1 MSFSDKIR
9 LLRSQ
14 NQLSQ
19 EDLAVKM
26 EVSRQTIS
34 KWESG
39 VTYPEIDKLI
49 AISELFDVSTDYLL
63 KEPEPSWKDD
73 QINRLVLKFLGAA
86 QDMDG
91 ISRELVDIMR
101 DGIID
106 NDEMIK
112 MKSIIQTLNKIS
124 NIIEEIKT
132 KFNID

>member
-14 NQLSQ
+14 NLLSQ

-49 AISELFDVSTDYLL
+49 ALSELFDVSTDYLL
-63 KEPEPSWKDD
+63 KEPETNRKGD

-86 QDMDG
+86 QDMDD

-106 NDEMIK
+106 ADEMIK
-112 MKSIIQTLNKIS
+112 MKSIIKTLNTIS

-132 KFNID
+132 NFNID

>member
-14 NQLSQ
+14 NHLSQ
-19 EDLAVKM
+19 EELAVKM

-39 VTYPEIDKLI
+39 ITYPEIDKLI
-49 AISELFDVSTDYLL
+49 AISNLFHVSTDYLL
-63 KEPEPSWKDD
+63 KEPDQDQRDD
-73 QINRLVLKFLGAA
+73 QVNRLVLKFLGAA
-86 QDMDG
+86 QDMDS

-106 NDEMIK
+106 NGEMIK
-112 MKSIIQTLNKIS
+112 MKSIIQTLNTIS
-124 NIIEEIKT
+124 NIIEEMKT
-132 KFNID
+132 KFGID